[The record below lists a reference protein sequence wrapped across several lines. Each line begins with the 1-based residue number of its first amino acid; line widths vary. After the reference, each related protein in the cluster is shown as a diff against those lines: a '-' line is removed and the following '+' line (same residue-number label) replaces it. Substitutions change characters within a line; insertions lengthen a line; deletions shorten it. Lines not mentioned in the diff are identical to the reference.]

1 MAVELITQ
9 PKKYSP
15 VFWSVA
21 WDISLDD
28 LGTDPIK
35 IYWGGYLAFAD
46 NTRITDDIPYKPF
59 AADVQFTKEFRSHCG
74 GLVKTSFP
82 TDASTATVDTNIIK
96 QVKLKYGTVTFNTD
110 NCPDGGEKEFD
121 FDSNTI
127 NIINANANVETQQLF
142 GNSAGFI
149 SPRTGLLLSQRP
161 AAWTLCHG
169 AKDYLWY
176 LGVGTMTIKYYSGST
191 QIGSTQSFTLSG
203 ATTVKYVA
211 LDYNQYSI
219 AKPTHAIILVN
230 DGTAEPGT
238 EYRINYCDCVEQ
250 DNYLGVMFL
259 EPMGGRSMFH
269 TGIPESV
276 DIERSGTTVVK
287 AFDLS
292 QTQHKTGGETFFIP
306 KGTKKVSFKM
316 ELERSTG
323 IETWISN
330 FFSSAGHHAQRGYGA
345 NLKWEKF
352 ILDSGTYKV
361 LEKNKLVE
369 VTFTGYVGEGIRSQN
384 SDI

>member
-127 NIINANANVETQQLF
+127 NIINANANV
-142 GNSAGFI
+142 
-149 SPRTGLLLSQRP
+149 
-161 AAWTLCHG
+161 
-169 AKDYLWY
+169 
-176 LGVGTMTIKYYSGST
+176 
-191 QIGSTQSFTLSG
+191 
-203 ATTVKYVA
+203 
-211 LDYNQYSI
+211 
-219 AKPTHAIILVN
+219 
-230 DGTAEPGT
+230 
-238 EYRINYCDCVEQ
+238 
-250 DNYLGVMFL
+250 
-259 EPMGGRSMFH
+259 
-269 TGIPESV
+269 
-276 DIERSGTTVVK
+276 
-287 AFDLS
+287 
-292 QTQHKTGGETFFIP
+292 
-306 KGTKKVSFKM
+306 
-316 ELERSTG
+316 
-323 IETWISN
+323 
-330 FFSSAGHHAQRGYGA
+330 
-345 NLKWEKF
+345 
-352 ILDSGTYKV
+352 
-361 LEKNKLVE
+361 
-369 VTFTGYVGEGIRSQN
+369 
-384 SDI
+384 